1 MDSLKISYKKCL
13 LEFIVEL
20 HNTFPDNK
28 EISNCEKV
36 KEKLHN
42 LDLINDGVLSLDN
55 EKLFERK

>member
-1 MDSLKISYKKCL
+1 
-13 LEFIVEL
+13 
-20 HNTFPDNK
+20 
-28 EISNCEKV
+28 V